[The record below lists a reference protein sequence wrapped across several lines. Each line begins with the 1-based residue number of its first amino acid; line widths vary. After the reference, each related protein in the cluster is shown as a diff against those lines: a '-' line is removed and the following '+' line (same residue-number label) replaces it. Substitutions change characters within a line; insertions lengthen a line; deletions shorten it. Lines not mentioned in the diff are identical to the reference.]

1 MLAAPEHK
9 TCFGFYTSRGGNE
22 PNALCNNPIFTQN
35 RSSFATRPKLNIP
48 TMSDSSYGTLK
59 QEGVIA
65 QKGKRRE
72 EIVDRILEAMSADE
86 IYETLYLQ
94 RKSESEVKDRHFRAL
109 VDCMEQVY
117 EDLGG
122 VTTEESIS
130 ERARDSVL
138 WEGNPKTTI
147 NNIQFMGV
155 QHRPDFEIQFEDI
168 KIAVEVK
175 LGDKG
180 VDVRGGLGQSIVYAE
195 EFDFVAYLFVDT
207 SKDKKIKEGYE
218 GKEEQ
223 MVINSLWENYN
234 IKFAIV

>member
-1 MLAAPEHK
+1 
-9 TCFGFYTSRGGNE
+9 
-22 PNALCNNPIFTQN
+22 
-35 RSSFATRPKLNIP
+35 
-48 TMSDSSYGTLK
+48 MSDSSYGTLK
-59 QEGVIA
+59 QEDVIA

-109 VDCMEQVY
+109 VDCMENVY
-117 EDLGG
+117 KDFGG
-122 VTTEESIS
+122 VTKEDSIS
-130 ERARDSVL
+130 ERAKDSVL

-155 QHRPDFEIQFEDI
+155 QHRPDFEIQFEDL

-180 VDVRGGLGQSIVYAE
+180 VDIRSGLGQSIVYAE
-195 EFDFVAYLFVDT
+195 EFDFVAYLFIDT
-207 SKDKKIKEGYE
+207 SEDKKIEEGCE

-223 MVINSLWENYN
+223 MVINSLWKNYN

>member
-1 MLAAPEHK
+1 M
-9 TCFGFYTSRGGNE
+9 T
-22 PNALCNNPIFTQN
+22 
-35 RSSFATRPKLNIP
+35 
-48 TMSDSSYGTLK
+48 DSSYGTLK

-72 EIVDRILEAMSADE
+72 EIVDRILRAMSADE

-109 VDCMEQVY
+109 VECMEGIH

-122 VTTEESIS
+122 VTQEESIS
-130 ERARDSVL
+130 KRARDSVL

-155 QHRPDFEIQFEDI
+155 QHRPDFEIQFKDL

-175 LGDKG
+175 IGKRG
-180 VDVRGGLGQSIVYAE
+180 SDVRGGLGQSLVYAE
-195 EFDFVAYLFVDT
+195 EFDFVAYLFVGT
-207 SKDKKIKEGYE
+207 SEDKKIKKGCEE
-218 GKEEQ
+218 KKEQ
-223 MVINSLWENYN
+223 LVINSLWANYN
-234 IKFAIV
+234 IKFAVV

>member
-1 MLAAPEHK
+1 
-9 TCFGFYTSRGGNE
+9 
-22 PNALCNNPIFTQN
+22 
-35 RSSFATRPKLNIP
+35 
-48 TMSDSSYGTLK
+48 MSDSSYGTLK

-72 EIVDRILEAMSADE
+72 EILDRILEAMSADE
-86 IYETLYLQ
+86 IYETLYLH

-109 VDCMEQVY
+109 VDCMEKVY

-122 VTTEESIS
+122 VTKEESIS
-130 ERARDSVL
+130 ERARASVL

-155 QHRPDFEIQFEDI
+155 QHRPDFEIQFEDL

-175 LGDKG
+175 VGDKG
-180 VDVRGGLGQSIVYAE
+180 VDIRGGLGQSIVYAE

-207 SKDKKIKEGYE
+207 SEDKKIREGYQR
-218 GKEEQ
+218 KEEQ
-223 MVINSLWENYN
+223 MVIDSLWENYN